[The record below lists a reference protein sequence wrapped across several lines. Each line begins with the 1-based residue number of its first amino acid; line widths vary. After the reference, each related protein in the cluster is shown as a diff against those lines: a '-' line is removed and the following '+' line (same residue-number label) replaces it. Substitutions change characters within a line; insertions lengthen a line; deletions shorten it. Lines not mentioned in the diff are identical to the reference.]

1 MCVVIMKAGVTK
13 PHMKYAS
20 SGYTP
25 YAYLYRNAI
34 IDCKLA
40 TNCYITNNENFF
52 GSDKFDQFD
61 AVVIEPEHLKT
72 DVVWKYQPIVIY

>member
-1 MCVVIMKAGVTK
+1 M
-13 PHMKYAS
+13 S
-20 SGYTP
+20 
-25 YAYLYRNAI
+25 
-34 IDCKLA
+34 

-72 DVVWKYQPIVIY
+72 DVVRWYENTNLY